1 MGAVLNVIGVARCSA
16 MAVGVGSLFRFI
28 CFDSK
33 RLVRSF
39 DDVVV
44 PLLRSTVGADPLVH
58 DVLLASSIKF
68 GLALWSYAEMAR
80 LPFDAELVV
89 LGSSFT
95 RVYDDLVDNFDEPAL
110 DDRLAE
116 LFGAG
121 RFRPLSDVEALLL
134 ALYRSIETR
143 LARPHDD
150 PIFAVVREVHRYEC
164 QSRAQRDPG
173 ISPAEIQRITRGK
186 GGHALIA
193 LFALLRPAMADAER
207 ALLMD
212 LGEVLQLLDDHHDVT
227 HDRRAGV
234 RTSPITGRSTLA
246 GLARQVRALH
256 VRLGCR
262 YGRPRVRRLAA
273 MLFMLLVGALFA
285 DREPGDRDPARRR
298 RTTFA
303 LLFGPAGNLTGELRT
318 PGQVR

>member
-1 MGAVLNVIGVARCSA
+1 MGAVLNVIGVAQCSA
-16 MAVGVGSLFRFI
+16 MAVGFGSLLRFI

-44 PLLRSTVGADPLVH
+44 PLLRATVGADPLVY

-68 GLALWSYAEMAR
+68 GLALWGYAEMAR

-95 RVYDDLVDNFDEPAL
+95 RVYDDLVDNFDQPEL
-110 DDRLAE
+110 DDRVAE
-116 LFGAG
+116 LFSTG
-121 RFRPLSDVEALLL
+121 RFRPLSDVESLLL
-134 ALYRSIETR
+134 ALYRSIETK
-143 LARPHDD
+143 LARPRDD
-150 PIFAVVREVHRYEC
+150 PIFAVVQELHRYER
-164 QSRAQRDPG
+164 QSRRQCDPG
-173 ISPAEIQRITRGK
+173 ISPHEIQRITRGK

-193 LFALLRPAMADAER
+193 MFALLRPAMAAEER

-212 LGEVLQLLDDHHDVT
+212 LGEV
-227 HDRRAGV
+227 RE
-234 RTSPITGRSTLA
+234 
-246 GLARQVRALH
+246 LH
-256 VRLGCR
+256 VRLGCF
-262 YGRPRVRRLAA
+262 YGKPRVRRLAA
-273 MLFMLLVGALFA
+273 TLFMLLVGALFA

-303 LLFGPAGNLTGELRT
+303 LLFSPAGNLTRQLRT

>member
-1 MGAVLNVIGVARCSA
+1 MGAVRNVIGVARCSA
-16 MAVGVGSLFRFI
+16 MAVGIGSLVRFI

-44 PLLRSTVGADPLVH
+44 PLLRATVGADPFVH

-68 GLALWSYAEMAR
+68 GLALWGYAEMAR
-80 LPFDAELVV
+80 LPFDTELVV

-95 RVYDDLVDNFDEPAL
+95 RVYDDLVDNFDEPDL
-110 DDRLAE
+110 DDRVAE
-116 LFGAG
+116 LFSTG

-143 LARPHDD
+143 LARPRDD
-150 PIFAVVREVHRYEC
+150 PIFAVVRELHRYER
-164 QSRAQRDPG
+164 QSRRQRDPG
-173 ISPAEIQRITRGK
+173 ISPPEIQRITRGK
-186 GGHALIA
+186 GGYALIA
-193 LFALLRPAMADAER
+193 MFALLRPAMADAER

-212 LGEVLQLLDDHHDVT
+212 LGEVMQLLDDHHDIT

-234 RTSPITGRSTLA
+234 RTSTIIGRSTLA
-246 GLARQVRALH
+246 GLARQVRELH
-256 VRLGCR
+256 LRLGCF
-262 YGRPRVRRLAA
+262 YGRPRVRRLAGT
-273 MLFMLLVGALFA
+273 LFMLLVGALFA

-298 RTTFA
+298 RSTFA
-303 LLFGPAGNLTGELRT
+303 LLFGPAGNLTR
-318 PGQVR
+318 